1 MLRPSLAAASLI
13 FLALCRYDHT
23 NDLGLGGGPKPGA
36 IGSREEDYVSLY
48 AFLDKNFPGRYIKE
62 WEPFDHPQLGAV
74 EIGGLDSKWCLQNP
88 PPELLEQECERNTSF
103 ALALLAVLPVVKV
116 SAATAEPLGGGA
128 TKVTVAFRNEGF
140 LPTNCTAQ
148 AISTKAVRAKAAVA
162 ISLAPTQEFVMGSA
176 QTEVRAALSVCPPPV
191 ASDLQAS
198 LPAAD
203 RASSGPLRRVLAN
216 GAGQVQRQRDQPARG
231 PRRGHR
237 ARQRHGQGGGGL
249 GARRADGGG
258 GDGRCRRARLLAL
271 IGAEQEG
278 RRLDGL
284 IA

>member
-1 MLRPSLAAASLI
+1 M
-13 FLALCRYDHT
+13 
-23 NDLGLGGGPKPGA
+23 
-36 IGSREEDYVSLY
+36 SLY

-128 TKVTVAFRNEGF
+128 TKVTIAFCNEGF

-203 RASSGPLRRVLAN
+203 RPSSGPLRRAS
-216 GAGQVQRQRDQPARG
+216 A
-231 PRRGHR
+231 
-237 ARQRHGQGGGGL
+237 
-249 GARRADGGG
+249 
-258 GDGRCRRARLLAL
+258 
-271 IGAEQEG
+271 
-278 RRLDGL
+278 
-284 IA
+284 